1 MSAVINNA
9 FTDYKVADIS
19 LADWGRREV
28 IIAESEMPALMGLR
42 RKYAGEQ
49 PLKGAK
55 ILGCIHMTIQTAV
68 LIETLTALG
77 AEVRWSSCNIFSTQD
92 QAAAA
97 IAAAGIP
104 VFAWKGET
112 EEEYEWCIEQT
123 ILKDGQ
129 PWDANMILDDGG
141 DLTQILHDKYPQVL
155 ERVHGVTEETTTGV
169 HRLQDMLK
177 KGTLKIPAI
186 NVNDSVTKSKNDNKY
201 GCRHSLN
208 DAIKRATDHLLS
220 GKQALV
226 IGYGDVG
233 KGSAQSLRQEGMIV
247 KVSEVDPI
255 CAMQACMDGFELVS
269 PYKDGLNGI
278 TATSDRFNFIGGEYT
293 FNEKTKVGLWHAR
306 LEDIYQQS
314 YAQVLHVQPLG
325 ENLALTANLGYFTGK
340 DEGSALAG
348 DLDNKTYSGLF
359 GLQAGANTFYIGLQK
374 VSGNQWMRVNGS
386 GGASVAN
393 DSFNS
398 AYDAADERSW
408 QIRHDY
414 NFAGV
419 GIPGLVLMN
428 RYISGDNI
436 TTASGDEG
444 SEWGRESELAYTVQ
458 SGALKNLNIKW
469 RNSSMRRDSSFS
481 RNEFD
486 ENRLIFN

>member
-1 MSAVINNA
+1 MTPRNSLSAAVFA
-9 FTDYKVADIS
+9 GTLS
-19 LADWGRREV
+19 LA
-28 IIAESEMPALMGLR
+28 
-42 RKYAGEQ
+42 
-49 PLKGAK
+49 
-55 ILGCIHMTIQTAV
+55 LGIP
-68 LIETLTALG
+68 
-77 AEVRWSSCNIFSTQD
+77 
-92 QAAAA
+92 AAAYA
-97 IAAAGIP
+97 ADGFVEGSKVTLNARNFYINRNFVDPAYNGGQNKAEEWTQSFILNAQSGYTPGPIGFGVDVLAGLAVKLDGGAGTYGTGLLPTHGTGADRHPADDFGRIAVAAK
-104 VFAWKGET
+104 AKMSET
-112 EEEYEWCIEQT
+112 ELRVGEWQVVVPV
-123 ILKDGQ
+123 LR
-129 PWDANMILDDGG
+129 ADDGRS
-141 DLTQILHDKYPQVL
+141 LPQTFQ
-155 ERVHGVTEETTTGV
+155 G
-169 HRLQDMLK
+169 
-177 KGTLKIPAI
+177 
-186 NVNDSVTKSKNDNKY
+186 
-201 GCRHSLN
+201 
-208 DAIKRATDHLLS
+208 
-220 GKQALV
+220 
-226 IGYGDVG
+226 
-233 KGSAQSLRQEGMIV
+233 GMI
-247 KVSEVDPI
+247 SSREISNLSLFGGQMRQNSTRDD
-255 CAMQACMDGFELVS
+255 ASMEDMS
-269 PYKDGLNGI
+269 YKDGLNGI

-359 GLQAGANTFYIGLQK
+359 GLQAGANTFYVGLQK
-374 VSGNQWMRVNGS
+374 VSGNQWMRVNGT

-458 SGALKNLNIKW
+458 NGALKNLNIKW

-486 ENRLIFN
+486 ENRLIFNYPISIL